1 MPIPIEQRIVA
12 IIISLTLLL
21 VIIQLIRKHKLREEY
36 ALIWLAAGLGIFF
49 FSVFGGFATLLAS
62 LFAVSYTP
70 TLFLV
75 VGLLFALVVLVSQ
88 TVALSA
94 QSNRVRDLAQH
105 IALLEWQVRQLA
117 RDGSKREDPEV
128 EEASGEGKST
138 NQQPQPATLARPEP
152 LPTPTNHGGNKVLV
166 IGLDGATFDLI
177 KPWAASGYLPT
188 FSRLM
193 HEGAHGTLRSTMP
206 PMTAPAWTSFATGTN
221 PGKHRL
227 YDWIAR
233 EPDSYRFSPVTA
245 LDGTAPTLYT
255 LLSQAGRRV
264 CTLNVPMTY
273 PPAPVNGVMVSGMPA
288 PSTQNTITYPADLLG
303 EILQAVGDYV
313 LYPDP
318 GQAYS
323 DSGVDAFLDR
333 LYHTTDIRIRTFD
346 YLREREVW
354 DFAMLV
360 FNGTDTISHALW
372 KYMDREHPLHDPSRY
387 AKYGAAIRDY
397 YQFVDNY
404 LARIAAT
411 LDDDTTLVIMS
422 DHGFGPFHKFI
433 HVNNWLMQQGLMR
446 VRPGLRSRL
455 KANLFHLG
463 FAPMNVYNL
472 LMQLGLGALKREVVR
487 GQGQGLLKTL
497 FLSFEDVDW
506 SQTQAYSLGNI
517 GQIYVNLAG
526 REPLGRVKP
535 GAEYEQVRENI
546 IARLWELRDPQT
558 GEVVVESVH
567 RREEVYSGD
576 QVEYAP
582 DILFL
587 PRRLEYFGF
596 GEYEF
601 GSHKII
607 EAMKRGI
614 SGTHRMNG
622 VFLAYG
628 RAVQPGVQIKDAH
641 IVDLAP
647 TILHLMGEPVPE
659 HMDGGV
665 LHEML
670 HSDAQL
676 AQPSAGTGEWNDQPS
691 DDDNGA
697 LSEEEK
703 QALTNRLRSLGY
715 VG

>member
-1 MPIPIEQRIVA
+1 MPIPIEQRFVA

-21 VIIQLIRKHKLREEY
+21 VIVQLIRKHKLREEH
-36 ALIWLAAGLGIFF
+36 ALIWLAASLGIFF
-49 FSVFGGFATLLAS
+49 FSVFGGFARILAS

-75 VGLLFALVVLVSQ
+75 LGLLFALVVLLSQ
-88 TVALSA
+88 TVALST

-105 IALLEWQVRQLA
+105 IALLEWHVRRLEEGEA
-117 RDGSKREDPEV
+117 ETAGSEADRGNTSDAGRD
-128 EEASGEGKST
+128 
-138 NQQPQPATLARPEP
+138 QPQPVEVTEPEP
-152 LPTPTNHGGNKVLV
+152 TPDPSPHRGKVLV

-177 KPWAASGYLPT
+177 QPWAAGGYLPT

-193 HEGAHGTLRSTMP
+193 NQGAHGRLHSTIP

-233 EPDSYRFSPVTA
+233 EPGSYRFSPVTG
-245 LDGTAPTLYT
+245 LDGKAPTIYT

-273 PPAPVNGVMVSGMPA
+273 PPVPVNGVMVSGMPA
-288 PSTQNTITYPADLLG
+288 PSTQNTITYPADLFQD
-303 EILQAVGDYV
+303 IVQAVGDYV

-333 LYHTTDIRIRTFD
+333 LYRTTDVRVRTFE
-346 YLREREVW
+346 YLRAREAW
-354 DFAMLV
+354 DFAMIV
-360 FNGTDTISHALW
+360 FNGTDTICHALW
-372 KYMDREHPLHDPSRY
+372 KYMDPEHPLHDPSRY
-387 AKYGAAIRDY
+387 AKYGSAIRDY
-397 YQFVDNY
+397 YQLIDKH
-404 LARIAAT
+404 LARVVEG
-411 LDDDTTLVIMS
+411 LDEDTTLVIMS

-433 HVNNWLMQQGLMR
+433 HVNNWLMEQGLMQI
-446 VRPGLRSRL
+446 RPGLRPRL
-455 KANLFHLG
+455 KENLFHLG
-463 FAPMNVYNL
+463 LAPMNVYDT
-472 LMQLGLGALKREVVR
+472 LMRLGLGALKREVVR
-487 GQGQGLLKTL
+487 GQGQRLLKTL

-506 SQTQAYSLGNI
+506 SQTRAYSLGNV

-526 REPLGRVKP
+526 REPLGCVQP
-535 GAEYEQVRENI
+535 GAEYERVRENI
-546 IARLWELRDPQT
+546 IARLWELRDPET
-558 GEVVVESVH
+558 GEGVVEAVY
-567 RREEVYSGD
+567 RREEVYSGA
-576 QVEYAP
+576 QLEHAP

-628 RAVQPGVQIKDAH
+628 GPVQPGVVFEDAQ

-647 TILHLMGEPVPE
+647 TILHLMGERVPE
-659 HMDGGV
+659 HMDGVV
-665 LHEML
+665 LHQML
-670 HSDAQL
+670 RGPVLPAQRSGR
-676 AQPSAGTGEWNDQPS
+676 PDEWNDQPS
-691 DDDNGA
+691 ADNGG
-697 LSEEEK
+697 LTEEEK
-703 QALTNRLRSLGY
+703 QALTDRLRSLGY

>member
-12 IIISLTLLL
+12 IIISLTLLV
-21 VIIQLIRKHKLREEY
+21 VIVQLIRKHKLREEY

-49 FSVFGGFATLLAS
+49 FSIFGGFATMLAS

-75 VGLLFALVVLVSQ
+75 LGLLFALVVLVFQ
-88 TVALSA
+88 TVALSTH
-94 QSNRVRDLAQH
+94 SNRVRDLAQH
-105 IALLEWQVRQLA
+105 IALLEWQVRELTKA
-117 RDGSKREDPEV
+117 RSKRDDAEA
-128 EEASGEGKST
+128 EETDDDG
-138 NQQPQPATLARPEP
+138 QPADDQSLPATVTEPEP
-152 LPTPTNHGGNKVLV
+152 VPDPTSQRGKVLV

-177 KPWAASGYLPT
+177 KPWAADGYLPT

-193 HEGAHGTLRSTMP
+193 REGAHGSLRSTIP
-206 PMTAPAWTSFATGTN
+206 PMTAPAWTSFATGAN

-245 LDGTAPTLYT
+245 LDGKAPTVYT

-273 PPAPVNGVMVSGMPA
+273 PPVPVNGVMVSGMPA
-288 PSTQNTITYPADLLG
+288 PSIQNTITYPADLLG

-333 LYHTTDIRIRTFD
+333 LYRTTDVRVRTFD
-346 YLREREVW
+346 YLRGREAW

-360 FNGTDTISHALW
+360 FNGTDTICHALW
-372 KYMDREHPLHDPSRY
+372 KYMDRDHPLHDPSRY
-387 AKYGAAIRDY
+387 AKYGSAIRDY
-397 YQFVDNY
+397 YQLIDKH
-404 LARIAAT
+404 LARIVEG

-433 HVNNWLMQQGLMR
+433 HVNNWLMEQGLMS
-446 VRPGLRSRL
+446 VRPGLGPRL
-455 KANLFHLG
+455 KARLFHLG
-463 FAPMNVYNL
+463 FAPMKVYNL

-506 SQTQAYSLGNI
+506 SRTQAYSLGNI
-517 GQIYVNLAG
+517 GQIYVNLVG
-526 REPLGRVKP
+526 REPLGQVKA
-535 GAEYEQVRENI
+535 GTEYEQVRENI
-546 IARLWELRDPQT
+546 IARLWELCDPAT
-558 GEVVVESVH
+558 GEGVVEAVY

-576 QVEYAP
+576 QVEHAP

-601 GSHKII
+601 GSHKVI

-628 RAVQPGVQIKDAH
+628 REVQPGVQVEDAQ

-665 LHEML
+665 LHEIL
-670 HSDAQL
+670 QGDVRPSQDSAQ
-676 AQPSAGTGEWNDQPS
+676 AGEWNGQPS
-691 DDDNGA
+691 ENSGG
-697 LSEEEK
+697 LTEEEK
-703 QALTNRLRSLGY
+703 QALTDRLRSLGY